1 MLLIANSL
9 NNNIMRTGNIM
20 IGAVKSGPIAR
31 RQELDRLNKRLQN
44 YFKQFVR
51 LEKIYDRTEDFADL
65 RKIEALQDKISIVTG
80 KLERLETWY

>member
-1 MLLIANSL
+1 MSNV
-9 NNNIMRTGNIM
+9 M
-20 IGAVKSGPIAR
+20 IGAIKSDPIKR
-31 RQELDRLNKRLQN
+31 RQEIDRLNKRLQN

-80 KLERLETWY
+80 KLEKLESSY